1 MAKIAVIGI
10 CGRSVFMPVDHF
22 HNPGETIV
30 AKQLAYEL
38 GGKGF
43 NQAIAAARMGA
54 EVSFLAAM
62 GDDEITDE
70 CEAVLKSDYIKS
82 YIIRK
87 TGQKSAVAFILTD
100 KDGENR
106 VTEYEDAKLSIEDVL
121 TYEKEISES
130 EFLMIQNEVPEE
142 VNDKALEIA
151 EKYGVK
157 VIYNPAPAREN
168 TSTGNFRYFLGT
180 PNEHER
186 SFCDESRFDN
196 FIVTLGKKG
205 CIVNGSIQIPAI
217 DVKSVDTTGA
227 GDTFNGYLAACLL
240 EGMKIELAAKY
251 AVAASG
257 LSVGKKYV
265 VGAIPYREEVEK
277 IVNTKI

>member
-22 HNPGETIV
+22 HNPGETVV
-30 AKQLAYEL
+30 ANDLAYEL

-70 CEAVLKSDYIKS
+70 CEAVLAVDGIKS
-82 YIIRK
+82 YVIRK
-87 TGQKSAVAFILTD
+87 AGQKSAIAFILTD
-100 KDGENR
+100 KDGDNR
-106 VTEYEDAKLSIEDVL
+106 VTEYEDAKLSVEDVL

-130 EFLMIQNEVPEE
+130 EILMIQNEVPEE
-142 VNDKALEIA
+142 VNVKALEIA
-151 EKYGVK
+151 EKHGVK
-157 VIYNPAPAREN
+157 VIYNPAPAREQK
-168 TSTGNFRYFLGT
+168 STKSFRYYLGT

-186 SFCDESRFDN
+186 AFCNESCFDN
-196 FIVTLGKKG
+196 YIVTLGKKG
-205 CIVNGSIQIPAI
+205 CIINGQTEIPAI
-217 DVKSVDTTGA
+217 DVKAVDTTGA

-240 EGMKIELAAKY
+240 EGMPIELAARY

-257 LSVGKKYV
+257 LSVTKKYV
-265 VGAIPYREEVEK
+265 VGAIPHREEVEK
-277 IVNTKI
+277 ILNK

>member
-1 MAKIAVIGI
+1 MAKISVIGI

-22 HNPGETIV
+22 HAPGETVV
-30 AKQLAYEL
+30 AKELAYEL

-70 CEAVLKSDYIKS
+70 CEAVLKGDGIKS
-82 YIIRK
+82 YVIRK
-87 TGQKSAVAFILTD
+87 HGQKSAIAFILTD

-106 VTEYEDAKLSIEDVL
+106 VTEYEDAKLSVEDIL

-151 EKYGVK
+151 HKYGVK
-157 VIYNPAPAREN
+157 VIYNPAPARKS
-168 TSTGNFRYFLGT
+168 TSTKNFKYYVGT

-186 SFCDESRFDN
+186 AFCDEGRFDN
-196 FIVTLGKKG
+196 YIITLGKNG
-205 CIVNGSIQIPAI
+205 CLVNGKTEIPAI
-217 DVKSVDTTGA
+217 DVKPVDTTGA

-240 EGMKIELAAKY
+240 EGMEIELAAKY

-257 LSVGKKYV
+257 LSVSKKYV

-277 IVNTKI
+277 ILNI

>member
-22 HNPGETIV
+22 HNPGETVV
-30 AKQLAYEL
+30 AKELAYEL

-43 NQAIAAARMGA
+43 NQAVAAARMGA

-70 CEAVLKSDYIKS
+70 CEAVLAKDGIRS
-82 YIIRK
+82 YVIRK
-87 TGQKSAVAFILTD
+87 AGQKSAIAFILTD

-106 VTEYEDAKLSIEDVL
+106 VTEYEDAMLSVEDVL
-121 TYEKEISES
+121 TYEQEISES

-151 EKYGVK
+151 ERYGVK
-157 VIYNPAPAREN
+157 VIYNPAPAREI
-168 TSTGNFRYFLGT
+168 TSTKRFRYYLGT
-180 PNEHER
+180 PNEHE
-186 SFCDESRFDN
+186 SAFCDESCFDN
-196 FIVTLGKKG
+196 FIITLGKRG
-205 CIVNGSIQIPAI
+205 CLVNGKTEVPAI
-217 DVKSVDTTGA
+217 DVKPIDTTGA

-240 EGMKIELAAKY
+240 EGMPIELAARY

-257 LSVGKKYV
+257 LSVGKRYV

-277 IVNTKI
+277 IMNI